1 MQILPQFLQM
11 NRITHLALFSRTF
24 VFLYN
29 YTLQKYII
37 KGETYLFPLQ
47 SLPLSTF
54 KLLNS
59 VRENKKCLLPRDC
72 TATAQPFFCLTHPK
86 SNHQHCESTW
96 ESPSSLK
103 AVPPSPLELPR
114 CGWALAADANLY
126 YPGHCICPTDQ
137 NWLPACPPAPPKRK
151 GGEGCGSLPA
161 HGSLLCLPRTHD
173 WWHLYPYPSYSLLTL
188 HPTSSSLNLDSLG
201 EQGTR
206 VLVLL
211 CNSEWSF

>member
-1 MQILPQFLQM
+1 M

-59 VRENKKCLLPRDC
+59 VRENKKCLLPRVC

-86 SNHQHCESTW
+86 SNHQHCKSTW

-137 NWLPACPPAPPKRK
+137 NWLPACLPACPSPSPPPKKRWGRLWVVMCTWLLALLAK
-151 GGEGCGSLPA
+151 DTWLMAPVPLPKLFTINP
-161 HGSLLCLPRTHD
+161 SPNKQLPEPGFP
-173 WWHLYPYPSYSLLTL
+173 WWAG
-188 HPTSSSLNLDSLG
+188 N
-201 EQGTR
+201 QGFGPP
-206 VLVLL
+206 L
-211 CNSEWSF
+211 

>member
-86 SNHQHCESTW
+86 SNHQHCKSTW
-96 ESPSSLK
+96 ESPSSLPTWAAQVWLSTCSWCK
-103 AVPPSPLELPR
+103 PLLSR
-114 CGWALAADANLY
+114 AL
-126 YPGHCICPTDQ
+126 HMSHR
-137 NWLPACPPAPPKRK
+137 PKLTP
-151 GGEGCGSLPA
+151 SLPA
-161 HGSLLCLPRTHD
+161 RPPQKERWGRLWVIMCTWLLALLAKDTWLMTPVPLPKLFTIN
-173 WWHLYPYPSYSLLTL
+173 PS
-188 HPTSSSLNLDSLG
+188 PNK
-201 EQGTR
+201 
-206 VLVLL
+206 
-211 CNSEWSF
+211 